1 LEGIVDGTLILI
13 LVLGPLLELSEL
25 EIKFVSPLSL
35 SIFFRVELMVI
46 PPFSFF
52 LFFSILEF
60 PNVLIFINKGMFGS
74 GFV

>member
-1 LEGIVDGTLILI
+1 MDGTLILI

-46 PPFSFF
+46 PPFRFF